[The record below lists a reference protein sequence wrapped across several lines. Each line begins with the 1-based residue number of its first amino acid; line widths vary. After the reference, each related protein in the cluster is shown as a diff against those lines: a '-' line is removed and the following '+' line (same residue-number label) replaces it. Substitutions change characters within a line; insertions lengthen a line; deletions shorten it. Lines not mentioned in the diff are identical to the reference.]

1 MTEEYGFLAVV
12 AGLLR
17 DHMPNLPMRF
27 RYRRGAEDGDEPTG
41 LLLERSDGRRF
52 IVTVREL
59 DRRHGPEYVHAGE

>member
-41 LLLERSDGRRF
+41 LLLERCDGRRF
-52 IVTVREL
+52 VVSVREL
-59 DRRHGPEYVHAGE
+59 TPRQPEEPAAP